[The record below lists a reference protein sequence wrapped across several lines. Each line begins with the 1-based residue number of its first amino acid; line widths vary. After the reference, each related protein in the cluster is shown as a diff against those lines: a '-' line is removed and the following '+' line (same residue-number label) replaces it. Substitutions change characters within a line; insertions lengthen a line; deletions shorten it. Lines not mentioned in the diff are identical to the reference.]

1 MSPVFK
7 ILASRTLIVYYFLE
21 LCHTKHS
28 LISGGANFEFIFSM
42 VFLANKRKSD
52 LLFQHLELLYFRW
65 NLNFNKKL
73 KKINSVLFT
82 PSSMFILFTMFKDE
96 TLLNWY
102 IIFSENGN
110 SIYLKFY
117 QILKM
122 FEKINLALKAATF
135 IC

>member
-21 LCHTKHS
+21 LYHTKHS

-102 IIFSENGN
+102 LIFSENGN

>member
-7 ILASRTLIVYYFLE
+7 ILASSSLIVYYFWE
-21 LCHTKHS
+21 LCHTNHS
-28 LISGGANFEFIFSM
+28 MFSGGANFEFIFSM